1 MTPLLLILF
10 VCAASPAL
18 AGPYEEATAA
28 YDGGDYATAVHIYR
42 SLAENGEAR
51 AQNNLCTMY
60 SYGMGVLQDYEAAR
74 VWCLKSADQGNPY
87 SQYNLGRMYF
97 DTAPGTPKDYV
108 QAYKWFNLA
117 VALADQM
124 KERALRDVAMSYRNS
139 VAAKMTAAQIAEAQK
154 LTRAWT
160 SMRGK

>member
-1 MTPLLLILF
+1 M
-10 VCAASPAL
+10 C
-18 AGPYEEATAA
+18 Y
-28 YDGGDYATAVHIYR
+28 
-42 SLAENGEAR
+42 
-51 AQNNLCTMY
+51 
-60 SYGMGVLQDYEAAR
+60 
-74 VWCLKSADQGNPY
+74 
-87 SQYNLGRMYF
+87 

-117 VALADQM
+117 AALADQM

-160 SMRGK
+160 PMRGK